1 MSCKND
7 ALKANLMSKAEALI
21 DEFLANRKAPDEV
34 TLADIEQAVLVVGQ
48 EFERTLTTELVQESA
63 AKLEREWP
71 VCTECG
77 ERMKAKEAP
86 GERDR
91 RSERGTRVLPLC
103 RMRRGFFPLWIDVG
117 DWTEARTP
125 SPTSGC
131 ITMQSAPDCARR
143 DATRSRGWAVLSAPG
158 KWSG

>member
-77 ERMKAKEAP
+77 ERMKAK
-86 GERDR
+86 
-91 RSERGTRVLPLC
+91 
-103 RMRRGFFPLWIDVG
+103 
-117 DWTEARTP
+117 
-125 SPTSGC
+125 
-131 ITMQSAPDCARR
+131 
-143 DATRSRGWAVLSAPG
+143 
-158 KWSG
+158 